1 MKGECSVSS
10 SAMSAGDTRRQPNS
24 DDFIAMQQSPQFQEL
39 RGTYRKFTFPVS
51 IAFFVWFL
59 FYVLVATYFPE
70 QMAQPFLGLNIGLW
84 LGLAQFFTTFLITWI
99 YVVYANKNIEPQAAA
114 IREEMEG

>member
-1 MKGECSVSS
+1 MTNPPAAGVS
-10 SAMSAGDTRRQPNS
+10 RREPTS
-24 DDFIAMQQSPQFQEL
+24 EEFIAMQKSPQFQKL
-39 RGTYRKFTFPVS
+39 RRTYRQFTFPVS
-51 IAFFVWFL
+51 VLFFVWFL
-59 FYVLVATYFPE
+59 FYVLVATYFPDA
-70 QMAQPFLGLNIGLW
+70 MAQPFLGLNIGLW